1 MHNMLKKL
9 TQRFNDLK
17 FRYKIII
24 LTLISAMLPMVI
36 VICYMQSEMTDIL
49 RERETDAMERSVGQA
64 VDSLENQAETY
75 ENLINY
81 LSYSK
86 DLRDVLSQNTENDYD
101 TYLRY
106 TESLDPLLETPQ
118 IYHQEMKGITI
129 YSNNIEVAHGTTFVP
144 LEEIEKEPW
153 SSGLTDTTLLEW
165 SVKRGANK
173 EIVATRRLYGEND
186 LTAIVAVRLD
196 YDAVLEPFAGI
207 LSDNTGGLVC
217 DENGNVIYADY
228 SMDEK
233 YRPEDGESL
242 EYIRDNYVCV
252 EREMEDTGWTFCMYR
267 PEEVLI
273 RSARTLSMRNIP
285 IIVLCVALLAIFS
298 VVFSRRLVSKLE
310 LLTKNMNEV
319 QFGVRRV
326 TVHDD
331 SKDEVGTLVRAFSRM
346 MDELNRLISEVYE
359 AKIKL
364 QDTELRALQAQINP
378 HFLYNSLSII
388 NWKAIETG
396 QDEISR
402 VTLDLSVFYR
412 TSLNHGE
419 TMTTVENEIN
429 NIRAY
434 LRIQLVMHDDS
445 FSVEEDV
452 DEAVFPCRTPKL
464 ILQPLVE
471 NAIDHGL
478 DPLEQ
483 EDKVLRI
490 SAKKDGDMIELRVE
504 DNGNGMPKE
513 TARKILSYQSPGYGV
528 HNVYER
534 IKLIYKEEGSME
546 IHSTEGEGTR
556 VVIRIPASK
565 R

>member
-1 MHNMLKKL
+1 MFKKL
-9 TQRFNDLK
+9 IQKFNDLK
-17 FRYKIII
+17 FRYKMII
-24 LTLISAMLPMVI
+24 LTLLSALLPMVI
-36 VICYMQSEMTDIL
+36 IVCYMQSEMMDLL
-49 RERETDAMERSVGQA
+49 RERETDAMDRSVGQA
-64 VDSLENQAETY
+64 VESLENQAETY

-86 DLRDVLSQNTENDYD
+86 DLRYVLNQETENDYD
-101 TYLRY
+101 TYIRY

-118 IYHQEMKGITI
+118 IYHKEMKGITI
-129 YSNNIEVAHGTTFVP
+129 YSSNIEVAHGTTFVP
-144 LEEIEKEPW
+144 LEEIEKESW
-153 SSGLTDTTLLEW
+153 YSGLSDSTLLEW

-173 EIVATRRLYGEND
+173 QIIATRRLYGD
-186 LTAIVAVRLD
+186 DGMTAVIAVRLD
-196 YDAVLEPFAGI
+196 YDAILEPFSGV

-217 DENGNVIYADY
+217 DADGNVVYADY
-228 SMDEK
+228 SMDEA
-233 YRPEDGESL
+233 YRPEKSESL
-242 EYIRDNYVCV
+242 EYIRANYVCAEKV
-252 EREMEDTGWTFCMYR
+252 MEDTGWTFCMYR
-267 PEEVLI
+267 PEEVVI
-273 RSARTLSMRNIP
+273 KSARTLSMHNIP
-285 IIVLCVALLAIFS
+285 IIVLCVALL
-298 VVFSRRLVSKLE
+298 VVLSIVFAKSLVSKLE

-319 QFGVRRV
+319 QFGARKV
-326 TVHDD
+326 TVYDD
-331 SKDEVGTLVRAFSRM
+331 SKDEVGTLVRSFSRM
-346 MDELNRLISEVYE
+346 MEELNRLISEVYE
-359 AKIKL
+359 SKIKL

-388 NWKAIETG
+388 NWKAIEAE

-445 FSVEEDV
+445 FSVKEDV
-452 DEAVFPCRTPKL
+452 DETIFPCRTPKL

-483 EDKVLRI
+483 EEKQLQI
-490 SAKKDGDMIELRVE
+490 AAKKEGDMIVFRVI
-504 DNGNGMPKE
+504 DNGNGMSEE
-513 TARKILSYQSPGYGV
+513 TARKILSYESPGYGV

-534 IKLIYKEEGSME
+534 IKLIYKEKGSME
-546 IHSTEGEGTR
+546 IQSRQGEGTC
-556 VVIRIPASK
+556 VEIRIPSSE